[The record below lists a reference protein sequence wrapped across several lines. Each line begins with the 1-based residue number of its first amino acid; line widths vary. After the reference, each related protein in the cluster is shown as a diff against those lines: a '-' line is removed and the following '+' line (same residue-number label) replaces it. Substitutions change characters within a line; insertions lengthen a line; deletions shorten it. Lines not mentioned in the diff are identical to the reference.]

1 MGPPLPWL
9 PGRHSRPSSLTMGT
23 WDGGQQGLD
32 AEKRGRKEI
41 PEPGSWQGWRQAAG
55 LQVPAPR
62 AAAPWASWPPRG
74 RRMSHVFTRVPPSCQ
89 SILRAKRG
97 ACLPGDGGAG
107 WRSGCGTYE
116 PCETLG
122 RFYAPVIR
130 RQRGPRPWEF
140 NGVTAGKCQ
149 PDPGLAGVP
158 VMVRCSLGLRFPGCK
173 MRGVA
178 QVP

>member
-1 MGPPLPWL
+1 MQRKGG
-9 PGRHSRPSSLTMGT
+9 GRRFQSLAAGKAGDRP
-23 WDGGQQGLD
+23 QGF
-32 AEKRGRKEI
+32 KYQPRGR
-41 PEPGSWQGWRQAAG
+41 
-55 LQVPAPR
+55 
-62 AAAPWASWPPRG
+62 PPRG

-158 VMVRCSLGLRFPGCK
+158 MMVRCSLGLRFPGCK